1 VPHTLTPPTA
11 AAPTAAAAA
20 KAPQYAAAV
29 QPPPKHVLQRQIE
42 QLISPG
48 APTPSGGNTS
58 AVLSGKSHVQHS
70 GGPAAGGGAG
80 GVQQQGQQQQA
91 PQAGGTASAAGGDSA
106 GGSSS
111 SGGRAVP
118 GDADVAGWLVRCS
131 VLLEKLSGGLMAAG
145 RGWSPLR
152 GGGGTD
158 GCSHPAFTMCLC
170 RAGL

>member
-1 VPHTLTPPTA
+1 
-11 AAPTAAAAA
+11 
-20 KAPQYAAAV
+20 V

-42 QLISPG
+42 QLIRPG
-48 APTPSGGNTS
+48 VPAPSGGNTS

-80 GVQQQGQQQQA
+80 GVQQQGQQQHA

-106 GGSSS
+106 GGSSI
-111 SGGRAVP
+111 GGGAVP

-145 RGWSPLR
+145 EAWFHVSKFRCRCVCWVVVMYTVLCCAVSPTPRHIL
-152 GGGGTD
+152 
-158 GCSHPAFTMCLC
+158 
-170 RAGL
+170 